1 MLVKM
6 KCPHC
11 GANMEVNDQLDMVF
25 CTYCGTKIANL
36 KERIEVTQNVNVNG
50 VVRHVMDRSN
60 DPNLIISY
68 ATTNPSVVMVV
79 RIVQTGQKNT
89 YLNGQTQT
97 YHLRAGTH
105 QIVLKIGKKNYDRTI
120 VIPADNSPVRINATF
135 NGRRAE
141 ITIDQPNFGNVQQQ
155 QVLRANQNTGK
166 KKQSAL
172 AITSFILSLTGF
184 GAVLGIPLAV
194 WDLIRAKKDKD
205 HAHGLAIAG
214 AIIGTVFGV
223 IIIASNVKSCNK
235 STSRSS
241 ETSWSSTS
249 WEDRT
254 MKPKSEK
261 TSKPSATA
269 KATPRKTDIP
279 AATTPAIMET
289 PEPIAETPEPTEEPV
304 VVTPEPTPEP
314 VATGIRPEFQ
324 KAMDEYREFFE
335 EYCKFMKEYT
345 KSPTVAMLTQYYEF
359 LEQYEEMMEA
369 WDKLDTNDMTAEE
382 YKLYLDT
389 MNEINKMLMDLQ

>member
-6 KCPHC
+6 QCPHC
-11 GANMEVNDQLDMVF
+11 GANMDVNDELDMVV
-25 CTYCGTKIANL
+25 CTYCGSKIANL
-36 KERIEVTQNVNVNG
+36 KQKVEVTQNVNVSG
-50 VVRHVMDRSN
+50 VVKHVMDRSN

-97 YHLRAGTH
+97 YHLQAGMY
-105 QIVLKIGKKNYDRTI
+105 QIVLKIGKKNYERTI
-120 VIPADNSPVRINATF
+120 VIPADNSPVRINAAF
-135 NGRRAE
+135 IGRRAE
-141 ITIDQPNFGNVQQQ
+141 ITIDQPNVGYVQQQ
-155 QVLRANQNTGK
+155 QVLRTNQNTGK

-172 AITSFILSLTGF
+172 AIISFILSLTGF
-184 GAVLGIPLAV
+184 GAVFGIPLAI

-214 AIIGTVFGV
+214 VIIGSVFGMV
-223 IIIASNVKSCNK
+223 LILSKTKSCNK
-235 STSRSS
+235 ITSRSS
-241 ETSWSSTS
+241 ETSWSSTV
-249 WEDRT
+249 WEDKTTELR
-254 MKPKSEK
+254 SEK
-261 TSKPSATA
+261 TSKPTATA
-269 KATPRKTDIP
+269 KATPENTNIPTATAPTVAKTP
-279 AATTPAIMET
+279 K
-289 PEPIAETPEPTEEPV
+289 PTAK
-304 VVTPEPTPEP
+304 P
-314 VATGIRPEFQ
+314 VAAGIRPEFQ

-345 KSPTVAMLTQYYEF
+345 KSPTVAMLTQYYEY
-359 LEQYEEMMEA
+359 LEQYEETMEA

-389 MNEINKMLMDLQ
+389 INDINKMLMDLQ